1 MALKK
6 LYSLSLRL
14 LVAFFLSPVIT
25 NAQDFLKNAEIH
37 GNFQTDGQYYVTD
50 SKLGVTD
57 SAIDGKILRMNGFTN
72 VIYSYGNFSAGL
84 RFEAYLPP
92 LIGYDVQ
99 NQGAGIPYWY
109 ANYKNDKLDITAGNF
124 YEQFGNGMILRTYEE
139 WTLGFDNSLRG
150 LKVKFM
156 PINGITLKGVWG
168 IQRNYWDTY
177 NDNSRGMVKGADAD
191 FYLNDIF
198 PSLANAKTKLTLGGS
213 FVSDYIRGKSQT
225 IIYNKQIYDVKLPEN
240 VSAYSGRINLNIG
253 KVTFYTEYAH
263 KINDPSAMNKYIY
276 KDGNGLFS
284 NLSYSQK
291 GFGASVSVKMIDN
304 MSYKS
309 NRSVTTNQ
317 LSINYL
323 PTLTRQHA
331 YSLSAMYPDATQP
344 NGEFGFQGT
353 VIYNIPKNTVI
364 GGKTG
369 WTIDVNYSQV
379 NSNDTYPVNDTIRLD
394 ASGTLGHKTHFFQM
408 GNTIYYQD
416 FNIEITKKFFKKWTG
431 IFSYLNQ
438 TYNKDVIEGHLNEYG
453 DVYANIGVAD
463 VTYNITRK
471 YSIRGELEG
480 LWTKQ
485 DKGNWLAGLLEFTIS
500 PAWFFSIQDQ
510 WNYGNPVS
518 SQTIHYY
525 LVSAG
530 YTYNTSRISLSY
542 GRQRAGLLCVGGVC
556 RYVPAASGAT
566 LTITSSF

>member
-6 LYSLSLRL
+6 IYSLSLRL

-99 NQGAGIPYWY
+99 NQGVGIPYWY

-198 PSLANAKTKLTLGGS
+198 PGLADAKTKLTLGGS

-284 NLSYSQK
+284 NISYSQK

-353 VIYNIPKNTVI
+353 VIYNIPKSTVI

-379 NSNDTYPVNDTIRLD
+379 NSNDTYPVNDTTPLD

-416 FNIEITKKFFKKWTG
+416 FNIEITKKFLKKWTG

-463 VTYNITRK
+463 VTYNINRK
-471 YSIRGELEG
+471 YSLRGELEG

-500 PAWFFSIQDQ
+500 PEWFFSIQDQ
-510 WNYGNPVS
+510 WNYGNS
-518 SQTIHYY
+518 DANQKIHYY
-525 LVSAG
+525 LVNAG
-530 YTYNTSRISLSY
+530 FIYNTTRISLSY

>member
-6 LYSLSLRL
+6 IYSLSLRL

-99 NQGAGIPYWY
+99 NQGVGIPYWY

-198 PSLANAKTKLTLGGS
+198 PGLADAKTKLTLGGS

-284 NLSYSQK
+284 NISYSQK

-353 VIYNIPKNTVI
+353 AIYNIPKSTVI

-379 NSNDTYPVNDTIRLD
+379 NSNDTYPVNDTTPLD

-416 FNIEITKKFFKKWTG
+416 FNIEITKKFLKKWTG

-463 VTYNITRK
+463 ITYNISRK
-471 YSIRGELEG
+471 YSLRGELEG

-500 PAWFFSIQDQ
+500 PEWFFSIQDQ
-510 WNYGNPVS
+510 WNYGNS
-518 SQTIHYY
+518 DANQKIHYY
-525 LVSAG
+525 LVNAG
-530 YTYNTSRISLSY
+530 FIYNTTRISLSY